1 MVYLE
6 GNWYMSTIASFG
18 SDYRVLSKIKL
29 LYNKKFAS
37 MINGKYAICYK
48 RESRIMKFDKIYIK
62 WSNWL

>member
-1 MVYLE
+1 
-6 GNWYMSTIASFG
+6 MSTIASFG

-29 LYNKKFAS
+29 SYNKKFAS